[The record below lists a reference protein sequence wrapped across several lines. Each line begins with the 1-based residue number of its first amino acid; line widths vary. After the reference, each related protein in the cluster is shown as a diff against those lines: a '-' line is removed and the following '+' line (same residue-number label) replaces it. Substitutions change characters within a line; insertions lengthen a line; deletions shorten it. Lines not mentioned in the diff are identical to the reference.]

1 MKDNRLFVA
10 NKPSGIS
17 SNHFLSRLKRKYG
30 VKKAGFSGTLDP
42 FASGALIVAFGNYTK
57 LFNYLAKTP
66 KTYVATLWLGANS
79 QSLDNENIENICE
92 LKPFAM
98 DSINIIM
105 KDLQGKITYTPPKF
119 SAKKIDGKRAYE
131 LARNGEEFEMKSSI
145 MEIFNVKLIHYSHP
159 FLSFEISLSEG
170 AYVRSWANLFA
181 KKLGVDGTLSA
192 LKRVSEGKFKF
203 ENEKALN
210 PLEFLNLEKNNYLGN
225 ENNIKDGK
233 KLDIN
238 EFQIKIDGTYYLT
251 FDDFFSIIKIENGAV
266 SYCLNKVEYAY
277 TH

>member
-1 MKDNRLFVA
+1 MKNNRLFVA

-42 FASGALIVAFGNYTK
+42 FANGVLIIAFGAYTK
-57 LFNYLAKTP
+57 LFNYLEKTP

-79 QSLDNENIENICE
+79 QSLDNENIRSVCN

-98 DSINIIM
+98 DSIDIVM
-105 KDLQGKITYTPPKF
+105 KDLQGKITYVPPKF
-119 SAKKIDGKRAYE
+119 SAKKIDGKRAYA
-131 LARNGEEFEMKSSI
+131 LARNGEEFEMKSSV
-145 MEIFNVKLIHYSHP
+145 MEIFNVKLIHYCHP

-181 KKLGVDGTLSA
+181 KRLGVDGTLSA
-192 LKRVSEGKFKF
+192 LRRVSEGRFKF
-203 ENEKALN
+203 ENEKALD
-210 PLEFLNLEKNNYLGN
+210 PLEFLNLAKNSYLGD
-225 ENNIKDGK
+225 EDNIKDGK

-238 EFQIKIDGTYYLT
+238 EFQIKTDGTYYLI
-251 FDDFFSIIKIENGAV
+251 FDNFFSIIKIENGAV
-266 SYCLNKVEYAY
+266 SYCLNKVECAY
-277 TH
+277 TN